1 MAESI
6 LDDLFGQLFRR
17 SPQHPALLLTSG
29 LLSWRDLETVAG
41 RLAEILSAVVRTGQ
55 RVAVVA
61 PNAPAL
67 LAGLLASWR
76 LQAVAVP
83 LNIRWRSYEL
93 ERVLRDAE
101 PTAIVTVPSFQ
112 GYDLADLISGLR
124 PSIPTLQRIILVD
137 TSGAVLDEGTDDET
151 SPADSLGPEVC
162 ALLYTSGTTGEPKGA
177 LVTHRSQIDGAR
189 AFAEVLRTGRED
201 IAVFVIPLA
210 HAFGFTTCLAA
221 LASGAR
227 VVLVES
233 AFSLG
238 PVVDCVAAHRATI
251 LHGAPAF
258 FAGLQKLHAVEGLRS
273 LRTGFVAGASCPAA
287 LLRTIDEAGLQILN
301 LYGMTEIGGA
311 CCCRPADPPL
321 VRYTTVG
328 RPLAGYDLRT
338 RPQPQGEVQVSG
350 PYVTPGYYRRP
361 NETAAAFDD
370 GWFRTGD
377 LGSFDADGNLCIS
390 GRAKDVIQVAG
401 LNVFPAEVEGLL
413 LTHPD
418 VVQAA
423 VIGRPHPVMGETLRA
438 FVVARPGSD
447 LTPRD
452 LLQFARLRIA
462 GYKLPY
468 GIQMLHEL
476 PVLSTG
482 KPDRATLARM
492 VKEDN
497 HAVGR

>member
-6 LDDLFGQLFRR
+6 PEDLFGQLFRR
-17 SPQHPALLLTSG
+17 SPQHPALLTTNG
-29 LLSWRDLETVAG
+29 PLSWSDLDRAVE
-41 RLAEILSAVVRTGQ
+41 RLSDILSAVVRGGQ
-55 RVAVVA
+55 RVAVLA

-76 LQAVAVP
+76 LEAVAVP
-83 LNIRWRSYEL
+83 LNVRWRSYEL

-101 PTAIVTVPSFQ
+101 PTAVVTVRSFQ
-112 GYDLADLISGLR
+112 GYDLGALISSLR
-124 PSIPTLQRIILVD
+124 PSIPTLRRIVLTD
-137 TSGAVLDEGTDDET
+137 TSSAVLDEETADET
-151 SPADSLGPEVC
+151 SPADSLGPEIC

-189 AFAEVLRTGRED
+189 AFAEVLRIGRED
-201 IAVFVIPLA
+201 VVLFVIPIA
-210 HAFGFTTCLAA
+210 HAFGLTTCLAA
-221 LASGAR
+221 LASGAQ
-227 VVLVES
+227 VAFVES

-238 PVVDCVAAHRATI
+238 PVVDSVAAHQATI

-258 FAGLQKLHAVEGLRS
+258 FAGLQKLRAVEGLRS
-273 LRTGFVAGASCPAA
+273 LRTGFVAGAPSPAT
-287 LLRTIDEAGLQILN
+287 LLREMDEAGLPLLN

-311 CCCRPADPPL
+311 SCCRPEDPPI

-328 RPLAGYDLRT
+328 RPLPGYSLRT
-338 RPQPQGEVQVSG
+338 QPQPHGEVQVSG
-350 PYVTPGYYRRP
+350 PYVTPGYFRRP
-361 NETAAAFDD
+361 AETAATFDD

-377 LGSFDADGNLCIS
+377 LGSVDVEGNLSIS

-423 VIGRPHPVMGETLRA
+423 VIGWPHPVMGETLRA

-468 GIQMLHEL
+468 AIQMLHEL

-482 KPDRATLARM
+482 KPDRATLLRM
-492 VKEDN
+492 VREDN
-497 HAVGR
+497 HVVGC

>member
-6 LDDLFGQLFRR
+6 LDDLFGQLIRR
-17 SPQHPALLLTSG
+17 SPQHPALLSTSG
-29 LLSWRDLETVAG
+29 LLSWSDLDRVAG
-41 RLAEILSAVVRTGQ
+41 RLAEILSPIVRAGQ

-61 PNAPAL
+61 PNGPAL

-76 LQAVAVP
+76 VQAVAVP
-83 LNIRWRSYEL
+83 LNVRWRAYEL

-112 GYDLADLISGLR
+112 GYDLADLISRLR
-124 PSIPTLQRIILVD
+124 VSIPSLQRVILVD
-137 TSGAVLDEGTDDET
+137 AAGAVLDEGLDGET
-151 SPADSLGPEVC
+151 TPADSVGPEVC

-189 AFAEVLRTGRED
+189 AFADVLGTGRED

-238 PVVDCVAAHRATI
+238 PVVDGVAAHHATI
-251 LHGAPAF
+251 LHGPPAL
-258 FAGLQKLHAVEGLRS
+258 FAGLEKLHAVEGLHS

-287 LLRTIDEAGLQILN
+287 LLRTLDESGLPILN

-311 CCCRPADPPL
+311 CCCRPDDPPL

-328 RPLAGYDLRT
+328 RPLPGYELRT

-350 PYVTPGYYRRP
+350 PCVTPGYYRRP
-361 NETAAAFDD
+361 DETTAAFDA

-377 LGSFDADGNLCIS
+377 LGSFDADGHLCIS

-423 VIGRPHPVMGETLRA
+423 VIGWPHPVMGETLRA
-438 FVVARPGSD
+438 FVVARPGSG
-447 LTPRD
+447 LAPRD
-452 LLQFARLRIA
+452 LLQFARARIA

-468 GIQMLHEL
+468 VIQMLHEL
-476 PVLSTG
+476 PVLPTG
-482 KPDRATLARM
+482 KPDRAALVRM

-497 HAVGR
+497 HAVQR

>member
-17 SPQHPALLLTSG
+17 SPQHPALVSTSG
-29 LLSWRDLETVAG
+29 LLSWSDFDTVAG
-41 RLAEILSAVVRTGQ
+41 RLSEILGAVVRAGQ
-55 RVAVVA
+55 RVAVLA
-61 PNAPAL
+61 PNGPAL

-83 LNIRWRSYEL
+83 LNVRWRSYEL
-93 ERVLRDAE
+93 ERVLHDAE

-112 GYDLADLISGLR
+112 GYAFADLISGLR

-137 TSGAVLDEGTDDET
+137 SSGAVLDEGTDDET
-151 SPADSLGPEVC
+151 SPAESLPPEVC

-177 LVTHRSQIDGAR
+177 MVTHRSQTDGAR
-189 AFAEVLRTGRED
+189 AFAEVLRINRED
-201 IAVFVIPLA
+201 IALFVVPIA
-210 HAFGFTTCLAA
+210 HAFGFTTCLSA

-238 PVVDCVAAHRATI
+238 PVVDCAAAHRATI

-258 FAGLQKLHAVEGLRS
+258 FVGLQKLHAVEGLRS
-273 LRTGFVAGASCPAA
+273 LRTGFVAGAPSPAP
-287 LLRTIDEAGLQILN
+287 LLRALDEAGLQILN

-311 CCCRPADPPL
+311 CCCRPEDPPL
-321 VRYTTVG
+321 ARHTTVG
-328 RPLAGYDLRT
+328 RPLPGYGLRT
-338 RPQPQGEVQVSG
+338 HPQPQGEVQVSG
-350 PYVTPGYYRRP
+350 PCVTPGYYRRP
-361 NETAAAFDD
+361 KETAAAFDN

-423 VIGRPHPVMGETLRA
+423 VIGWPHPVTGETVRA

-468 GIQMLHEL
+468 VIQMLHEL

-482 KPDRATLARM
+482 KPDRATLVRM